1 MLHQSTYLQIDL
13 GVNEAVSLRRTKD
26 CELRC
31 VRGQIWITEEN
42 GNEDI
47 VLNAGE
53 SHRLTRPGR
62 TVVQS
67 LGQCEGAQCRLVLAR
82 APRGLLTLLRHW
94 LPDAAGK
101 SVSRLVL
108 GA

>member
-82 APRGLLTLLRHW
+82 SPRGLLTLLRHW
-94 LPDAAGK
+94 LPGAAGK
-101 SVSRLVL
+101 SGFRLVL